1 MIREIC
7 LKNVVLALLFV
18 TGLAARAAGASD
30 FGGYSVADFE
40 RGCEQMAGVPNVTFA
55 AGEMRA
61 SCVGKAKDVRVDV
74 RLDVP
79 GKRATFAIAGSDVS
93 LSALPLA
100 LVSVLDVARMGYVV
114 EINDGSFVTTV
125 KGL

>member
-30 FGGYSVADFE
+30 FGGFSRVDFE
-40 RGCEQMAGVPNVTFA
+40 MSCVGMAGLPSVSVSG
-55 AGEMRA
+55 GEMRA
-61 SCVGKAKDVRVDV
+61 SCTARDFRVDI

-79 GKRATFAIAGSDVS
+79 GKRATFTIAGSDVPP
-93 LSALPLA
+93 SALPSA
-100 LVSVLDVARMGYVV
+100 LVSVLEVARMGYVV
-114 EINDGSFVTTV
+114 EINDGNFVTTV